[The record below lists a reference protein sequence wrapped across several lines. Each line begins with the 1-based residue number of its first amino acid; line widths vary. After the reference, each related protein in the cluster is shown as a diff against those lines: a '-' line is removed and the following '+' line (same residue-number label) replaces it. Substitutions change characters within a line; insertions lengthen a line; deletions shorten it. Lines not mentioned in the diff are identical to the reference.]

1 MQDKHA
7 IIAISF
13 FSPSETGRKGQDLF
27 KRTEGVS
34 VDLNLE
40 SGEGGRGKCEGT
52 GHHLLSG
59 GLCDGSRGTPTTV
72 DGKSIGIRFTRDLLY
87 SEKLVYWY
95 KA

>member
-13 FSPSETGRKGQDLF
+13 FSPSETGHKGQDLF

-40 SGEGGRGKCEGT
+40 SGGGGRGKCAGT

-72 DGKSIGIRFTRDLLY
+72 DGKSIGIRLTRDLHY
-87 SEKLVYWY
+87 SE
-95 KA
+95 